1 MRVLRVSHSAV
12 VDEWRG
18 RERALAD
25 LGVDVDAVERAAVAC
40 GRHAGVARAARE
52 ASA

>member
-18 RERALAD
+18 RERALTD
-25 LGVDVDAVERAAVAC
+25 LGVDVDLLSAAPMARRRRA
-40 GRHAGVARAARE
+40 GRPSSHARANG
-52 ASA
+52 